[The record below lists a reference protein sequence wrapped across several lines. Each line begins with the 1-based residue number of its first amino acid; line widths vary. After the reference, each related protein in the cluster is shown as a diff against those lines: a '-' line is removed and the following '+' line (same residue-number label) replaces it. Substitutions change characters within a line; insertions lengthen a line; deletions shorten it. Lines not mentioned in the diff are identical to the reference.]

1 MRISIPYGGVVC
13 AAFAMLAVA
22 ATAHAATIA
31 VPAGGDLQAALNAAQ
46 PGDVITLAPGA
57 TYVGNFVLP
66 NKGAIASYITI
77 RSAAPDASLPPAGVR
92 ISPADAA
99 QLPKIRSANSSSA
112 LRTATAANHWK
123 LLFLEFQANQS
134 GYGDIIALGAGDST
148 QTQLAQVPYAL
159 VLDRVYVH
167 GDPVLGQKRGIA
179 LHSSDTSILN
189 SYVSDCKAVG
199 QDSQAVSGFNG
210 PGNYLIENNYLE
222 GATEN
227 VLFGGADPVIQNLVT
242 SNITFRRN
250 YLRKPLAWRDPI
262 IATPAAVAAI
272 GMPGGGSL
280 PAGTYYYKV
289 VARVSAGQTNK
300 ANSTASAEVSATIA
314 TGTTGGVTIS
324 WTPVVGAEDY
334 LVYGRAAGTE
344 NIYWKTTNPY
354 LTDTGGAGTAGTP
367 AKTTKWAV
375 KNTFELKN
383 AQDVLIE
390 GNVFEN
396 IWVADQTGYPI
407 VITPRNQGG
416 KAPWAITQRIT
427 FQYNLI
433 RHAAGGVNILG
444 TDDLGLSQRTNNVTV
459 RHNVLDD
466 LTAATWGAGS
476 RPIMIG
482 DGPDVVTVDHNTIIT
497 TDASA
502 VWLYGGTATS
512 PNPTTNA
519 VITNNVTAHNTYG
532 IAGSSYGYGL
542 TAINAYLPGGVV
554 TRNVLAGGSASRYP
568 AGNYFPTVSA
578 WQAGF
583 VDYAGGDY
591 HLAASSPYRN
601 AATDGTDLGADV
613 TTVNAHAANA
623 LSGDD
628 RLPPGQGHLQISTP
642 ALPDGI
648 LSQYY
653 AQTLACT
660 GGSAPCVWQL
670 VNASLPAGL
679 VFDEAAGAVL
689 GMPTRVEAGMVSVSA
704 YDPSWPAN
712 TATAT
717 LSLTIAAPP
726 FVVSLP
732 SASAAQ
738 VGVPYQ
744 LSPTISGLL
753 GTATWSVVS
762 GALPQGLTLDPFSGA
777 ISGTPTSWG
786 TTTAVVQ
793 AQDSWRID
801 RTDAKPVTIT
811 VAPAPLQITTSTL
824 GTVEYQQSY
833 QQALAVAGG
842 TGSTT
847 WSMIGGALPSGVALD
862 PSGVVSGMPTT
873 IGAFTVSV
881 RAIDGNWP
889 DNHAEA
895 TLGFTVSA
903 PALSAS
909 LAGSPSAQVGIPYQG
924 NAVATGLV
932 GDAAWS
938 VSAGALPPGVGL
950 NAATGAIVGVPA
962 AYGAFTAVIQ
972 VRDSYDSSRT
982 ATASLS
988 IVVAPTA
995 IAVMTASLPSANVG
1009 SQFSALLSASGGT
1022 GAFTWSLESG
1032 VLPSGISLSPDGTLA
1047 GSSTARGSFTLGVK
1061 VTDAG
1066 WPANTASRTLTL
1078 AVTASEVVLYAAD
1091 ATVVAGTWSRV
1102 ADATAA
1108 GGARLSNP
1116 DRGAAKVANALA
1128 SPVNYFEMTFEA
1140 QAGVAYHFWM
1150 RGKADKNSW
1159 ANDSVYV
1166 QFSGTVDSRGAAIY
1180 RIGTTSATW
1189 PSVENGTN
1197 AGLSGWGWNDDS
1209 YEGFAA
1215 PLYFGTSGPQTIR
1228 VQVREDGLSID
1239 QIVLSSA
1246 AYLTTAPGAPKND
1259 TTILPR

>member
-1 MRISIPYGGVVC
+1 MRIATPYWGVVC
-13 AAFAMLAVA
+13 ASLAMLAA
-22 ATAHAATIA
+22 ATADAATIA
-31 VPAGGDLQAALNAAQ
+31 VPAGGDLQAALNTAQ
-46 PGDVITLAPGA
+46 SGDVITLAPGA

-66 NKGAIASYITI
+66 NKGPLSDYITI
-77 RSAAPDASLPPAGVR
+77 RSAAPDALLPPAGVR
-92 ISPADAA
+92 ISPADAVN
-99 QLPKIRSANSSSA
+99 LPKIRSANNASA

-123 LLFLEFQANQS
+123 LLFLEFQANQG

-148 QTQLAQVPYAL
+148 QTQLTQVPYAL

-167 GDPVLGQKRGIA
+167 GDPVLGQKRGVA

-199 QDSQAVSGFNG
+199 QDSQALSGFNG
-210 PGNYLIENNYLE
+210 PGNYLIENNYFE

-227 VLFGGADPVIQNLVT
+227 VLFGGADPMIQNLVT

-280 PAGTYYYKV
+280 PAGTYFYKV
-289 VARVSAGQTNK
+289 VARVTAGQTNK
-300 ANSTASAEVSATIA
+300 ASSTASAEVSATIA
-314 TGTTGGVTIS
+314 AAGGVTIS
-324 WTPVVGAEDY
+324 WTPVVGADDY
-334 LVYGRAAGTE
+334 LVYGRTAGAE
-344 NIYWKTTNPY
+344 NIYWKTANPY
-354 LTDTGGAGTAGTP
+354 LTDTGASGTAGTP
-367 AKTTKWAV
+367 AKATKWAV

-416 KAPWAITQRIT
+416 NAPWAITQRIM

-444 TDDLGLSQRTNNVTV
+444 NDDLGISLRTNNVTV
-459 RHNVLDD
+459 RHNVMDD

-482 DGPDVVTVDHNTIIT
+482 DGPDAVTVDHNTIIT
-497 TDASA
+497 TDTTA

-532 IAGSSYGYGL
+532 IAGSSFGYGL

-554 TRNVLAGGSASRYP
+554 TRNVLAGGTASRYP
-568 AGNYFPTVSA
+568 AGNFFPTMSA

-583 VDYAGGDY
+583 VNYAAGDY
-591 HLAASSPYRN
+591 HLNATSPYRN
-601 AATDGTDLGADV
+601 AGTDGTDLGADI
-613 TTVNAHAANA
+613 TLVNAHAANA

-628 RLPPGQGHLQISTP
+628 RLPPGQGHLQISTT
-642 ALPDGI
+642 ALPDGV

-653 AQTLACT
+653 AQTLACS
-660 GGSAPCVWQL
+660 GGSAPCAWQL
-670 VNASLPAGL
+670 LGASLPAG
-679 VFDEAAGAVL
+679 VSFDAVAGAVL
-689 GMPTRVEAGMVSVSA
+689 GMPTRVETGLLTISA
-704 YDPSWPAN
+704 YDPAWPAN

-717 LSLTIAAPP
+717 LSLTIAPPP
-726 FVVSLP
+726 FVVSLAP
-732 SASAAQ
+732 ASTGQ
-738 VGVPYQ
+738 VGVAYQ
-744 LSPTISGLL
+744 LTPTVTGLL
-753 GTATWSVVS
+753 GSVTWSIAS
-762 GALPQGLTLDPFSGA
+762 GALPEGVTLDPFSGA
-777 ISGTPTSWG
+777 ISGTPTAWG

-793 AQDSWRID
+793 AQDSWRPD

-811 VAPAPLQITTSTL
+811 VAPAPLQVTTGSL
-824 GTVEYQQSY
+824 GAVEYRQSY
-833 QQALAVAGG
+833 QLALAVSGG

-847 WSMIGGALPSGVALD
+847 WSLVGGSLPSGVALD
-862 PSGVVSGMPTT
+862 ASGMVSGVPTT
-873 IGAFTVSV
+873 IGAFTVTV
-881 RAIDGNWP
+881 RATDGNWP
-889 DNHAEA
+889 DSHADA
-895 TLGFTVSA
+895 TLGLAVSA

-909 LAGSPSAQVGIPYQG
+909 VAGSPAGQVGVPYVG
-924 NAVATGLV
+924 NAIASGLV

-938 VSAGALPPGVGL
+938 VSAGALPPGVAL
-950 NAATGAIVGVPA
+950 NTATGAIAGLPSA
-962 AYGAFTAVIQ
+962 CGAFTAVVQ
-972 VRDSYDSSRT
+972 VRDSYDASRT
-982 ATASLS
+982 ASASLS

-995 IAVMTASLPSANVG
+995 IAVTTASLPSANVG
-1009 SQFSALLSASGGT
+1009 SPFAALLVASGGT
-1022 GAFTWSLESG
+1022 GAFAWSLESG
-1032 VLPSGISLSPDGTLA
+1032 ALPNGIVLSPNGALA
-1047 GSSTARGSFTLGVK
+1047 GSSTAQGSFTFGVK

-1066 WPANTASRTLTL
+1066 WPANTASRSLTL
-1078 AVTASEVVLYAAD
+1078 SVTASEVVLYAAD
-1091 ATVVAGTWSRV
+1091 AAAVYGTWSRV

-1116 DRGAAKVANALA
+1116 DRGAAKLANALA
-1128 SPVNYFEMTFEA
+1128 APVNYFEMTFEA

-1150 RGKADKNSW
+1150 RGKADKNNW

-1209 YEGFAA
+1209 YEGLAA
-1215 PLYFGTSGPQTIR
+1215 PLYFATSGPQTIR
-1228 VQVREDGLSID
+1228 VQVREDGLSLD

-1246 AYLTTAPGAPKND
+1246 AYLTTAPGAAKND